1 MQIELN
7 INKALLLEGL
17 SEDNNSHDGVPL
29 DTTSKAL
36 RKVKE
41 YSTHDTVD
49 VNGTAVPLDDKSQAI
64 KDIMDNLKDN

>member
-17 SEDNNSHDGVPL
+17 SAEVDKIEANN
-29 DTTSKAL
+29 KAL
-36 RKVKE
+36 RGADK

-49 VNGTAVPLDDKSQAI
+49 VNGTDVPLDDKSQAI
-64 KDIMDNLKDN
+64 KDIMDGLKD